1 MNENGHRTGDTKQ
14 NPALSGQWFV
24 SPRHPSHS
32 VRPETGSWNNHRGVS
47 GPTRS
52 NSVPKALKELSE
64 TLKNSSGSSPETCRE
79 PIRIPEKYRKSF
91 RIHISRPFF

>member
-1 MNENGHRTGDTKQ
+1 MDANGHRTGDTKL

-47 GPTRS
+47 GPA
-52 NSVPKALKELSE
+52 PIA
-64 TLKNSSGSSPETCRE
+64 SSRFQPRPMRRE
-79 PIRIPEKYRKSF
+79 RKGAE
-91 RIHISRPFF
+91 RRGEERRGEERREE